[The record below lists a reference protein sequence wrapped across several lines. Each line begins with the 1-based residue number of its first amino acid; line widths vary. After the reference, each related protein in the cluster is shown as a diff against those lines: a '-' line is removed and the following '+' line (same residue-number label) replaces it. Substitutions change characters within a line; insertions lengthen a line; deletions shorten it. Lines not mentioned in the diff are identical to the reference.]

1 MDANGDPIVYTAK
14 DGFIL
19 KTGDDGRPMCNV
31 YGLEESALAR
41 MNLQEGETD
50 AHALY
55 QKNGTGGR
63 GCGWY
68 VGRFR
73 HRRNRRTPDMA
84 EVGDTITVYKNG
96 EPILDLPILA
106 KAAINGDDQ
115 EIGFTSNGPV
125 EVGGDGLYL
134 YLPTS
139 VYTQIYDEPTVYKYS
154 FNVAEDQQEAMTD
167 FLENYVNNVDPSVAY
182 ASAQSAREAAQGTQT
197 TIRLVGNLLGI
208 IFGGGGGAEPHQHPG
223 DHHPHPPPRVCHHAE
238 HRHDPPPA
246 AEHAGP

>member
-1 MDANGDPIVYTAK
+1 
-14 DGFIL
+14 
-19 KTGDDGRPMCNV
+19 
-31 YGLEESALAR
+31 
-41 MNLQEGETD
+41 
-50 AHALY
+50 
-55 QKNGTGGR
+55 
-63 GCGWY
+63 
-68 VGRFR
+68 
-73 HRRNRRTPDMA
+73 MA

-208 IFGGGGGAEPHQHPG
+208 IFGVAGVLNLINTLVTTILIRRHEFATMQSIGMTRRQLRSMLVHEGLFYALGGCLLGLVFSVVLAFALVQGLTSAIWYFTFHFTLLPALVACVVLLVVAALVPVWALRQFHRGSIVEQLRIAE
-223 DHHPHPPPRVCHHAE
+223 
-238 HRHDPPPA
+238 
-246 AEHAGP
+246 